1 MTHDEARKLLVKY
14 PGHDEEYLALCR
26 YVERQRTLSEVVERL
41 ANTGSVEDY
50 TVAGI
55 RAELRDALLGVR

>member
-1 MTHDEARKLLVKY
+1 MSTPVEKLIEIVAK
-14 PGHDEEYLALCR
+14 
-26 YVERQRTLSEVVERL
+26 L

-55 RAELRDALLGVR
+55 RAELRDALYAYKYRNASIEPPKPPETLPPGTLVT